1 MSGII
6 IIHYENIYRKKYSDR
21 LKLPLGNQQIHLYI
35 VICSIMLNKV
45 NVILHNIEL
54 KMYRKCFLSINHIFC
69 YDENMHMYN
78 FYKLTSLLYV
88 LLLLFLF

>member
-1 MSGII
+1 
-6 IIHYENIYRKKYSDR
+6 
-21 LKLPLGNQQIHLYI
+21 
-35 VICSIMLNKV
+35 MLNKV